1 MARILIC
8 EDDPAFRELAMA
20 ALNADG
26 HEVKAVATGPQA
38 VAALRANG
46 YDLVLTDIVM
56 PDMDGLELIR
66 SVRASQP
73 GVVILAMSSGLPG
86 LRDQLLR
93 AAEGLGAAEII
104 AKPFAPAALRAK
116 VAELLARPRR

>member
-1 MARILIC
+1 MARRRKKH
-8 EDDPAFRELAMA
+8 PAFRELAAA
-20 ALNADG
+20 ALTEDG
-26 HEVKAVATGPQA
+26 HAVTAAATGPEA
-38 VAALRANG
+38 LAALGQNV

-66 SVRASQP
+66 GIRANQP
-73 GVVILAMSSGLPG
+73 GVVIVAMSSGLPG

-104 AKPFAPAALRAK
+104 AKPFSPAALRNK
-116 VAELLARPRR
+116 VTELLARPRR